1 MLPHL
6 VTEKDMKDGG
16 QEATNQGSLVYFT
29 VQGTQRDI
37 WINDAYLLDGD
48 HVVENGAT
56 FLNLFAAFAR
66 IFFCKFSKPESGC
79 LHAVDKVLFFD
90 THRFP
95 Q

>member
-16 QEATNQGSLVYFT
+16 QELTEQGALVFFT

-48 HVVENGAT
+48 HVVENGA
-56 FLNLFAAFAR
+56 
-66 IFFCKFSKPESGC
+66 
-79 LHAVDKVLFFD
+79 
-90 THRFP
+90 
-95 Q
+95 

>member
-16 QEATNQGSLVYFT
+16 QELTEQGSLVFFT

-48 HVVENGAT
+48 HVVENGAWRDIST
-56 FLNLFAAFAR
+56 FFAAFAR
-66 IFFCKFSKPESGC
+66 ICTFSKPESGC
-79 LHAVDKVLFFD
+79 LHAVDKVLLFD
-90 THRFP
+90 AHRSP